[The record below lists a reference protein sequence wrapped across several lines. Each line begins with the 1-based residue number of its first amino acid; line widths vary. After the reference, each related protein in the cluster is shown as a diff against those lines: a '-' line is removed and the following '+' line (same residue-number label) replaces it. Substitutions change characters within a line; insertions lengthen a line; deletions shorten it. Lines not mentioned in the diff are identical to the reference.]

1 MLLII
6 LLLPGPFQGLGETL
20 VPRESFPMVYLRG
33 KIFILGGRLGLDGTS
48 SVLVS
53 TSHGSDWEEEEAPLA
68 IPRYGHTAVTT
79 ETLQCN

>member
-1 MLLII
+1 MLII
-6 LLLPGPFQGLGETL
+6 LLLPGP
-20 VPRESFPMVYLRG
+20 RYSFPMVSLRG
-33 KIFILGGRLGLDGTS
+33 KIFILGGQLVQRDVPLDVTS